1 MQEAGY
7 QKKHGRKES
16 KRRKQKL
23 EKNKKASSH
32 KESKRRNVMSEKR
45 EKQTKS
51 KRRIWR
57 GATTATASLLMLS
70 LSATLVV
77 DGFRTDIDK
86 FLVPRAPKW

>member
-1 MQEAGY
+1 
-7 QKKHGRKES
+7 
-16 KRRKQKL
+16 
-23 EKNKKASSH
+23 
-32 KESKRRNVMSEKR
+32 MSEKR

-77 DGFRTDIDK
+77 D
-86 FLVPRAPKW
+86 